1 MNMIVEELIFSNF
14 EDVSKFE
21 LVMRTI
27 NADDAGRRLAVYKN
41 KEKQQL
47 YICIID

>member
-1 MNMIVEELIFSNF
+1 MILEELIFANF

-21 LVMRTI
+21 LVARTP

-41 KEKQQL
+41 EEKQKL
-47 YICIID
+47 YICIVD